1 MNKGELMQT
10 VAAET
15 GPSQAEAGDHVNVIL
30 SVIEDELKSG
40 GEVNITGFSKSS
52 VQERQPREGVN
63 PQTGEKMQIAAS
75 KTLKFGAGNALKK
88 SVS

>member
-40 GEVNITGFSKSS
+40 GEVNVTGFGKFS
-52 VQERQPREGVN
+52 VTEHPAHEGIN
-63 PQTGEKMQIAAS
+63 PQTGEKMQIRLQGRRSSLRAM
-75 KTLKFGAGNALKK
+75 L
-88 SVS
+88 